1 METENIKITDSSL
14 KTVVKSAM
22 RNGTGN
28 SLFGNFPVNASS
40 LSFLKVDV
48 LKEPSTAA
56 TLATITTRTLTTT
69 KISIPNKTRTPIS
82 FTQTIATT
90 MTSAT
95 AGITSITTTN
105 IPSTVVTTTTN
116 GTNPEHKTEQS
127 TDTTEGRNKLSYA
140 SPELTSSSDIL
151 SSDKPTTG
159 KLLED

>member
-1 METENIKITDSSL
+1 METENIKISDSSL

-69 KISIPNKTRTPIS
+69 KISILNKTRI
-82 FTQTIATT
+82 TQTIATT

-116 GTNPEHKTEQS
+116 ETNPETKPEQS